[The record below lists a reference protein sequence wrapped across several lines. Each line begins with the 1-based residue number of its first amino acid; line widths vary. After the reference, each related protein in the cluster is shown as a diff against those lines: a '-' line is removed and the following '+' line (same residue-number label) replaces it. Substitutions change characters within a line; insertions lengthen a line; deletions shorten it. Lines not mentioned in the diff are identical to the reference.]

1 MSLAPEISAM
11 VSEIISTLAA
21 RNETLVT
28 AESITAG
35 GLSSAITSVEGS
47 SQIFLGAIVAYQNRV
62 KSEILGVDAA
72 LIDVHTVYSQVIAVE
87 MAEAVRRK
95 FGSTWSISTTGVAG
109 PGPSDGIA
117 SGTVWVAIDGPVTH
131 NLELSLSGGRES
143 VRNATVATAI
153 GSFSCCAHR
162 TITNSS

>member
-1 MSLAPEISAM
+1 M
-11 VSEIISTLAA
+11 VNEIISTLAE
-21 RNETLVT
+21 RHETLVT

-35 GLSSAITSVEGS
+35 GLSSALTSVEGS
-47 SQIFLGAIVAYQNRV
+47 SQIFLGGIVAYQKKV

-72 LIDVHTVYSQVIAVE
+72 LIDVHTVYSQVIAIE
-87 MAEAVRRK
+87 MARAVRAQ
-95 FGSTWSISTTGVAG
+95 FGSTWSIATTGVAG

-153 GSFSCCAHR
+153 GSFTRILR
-162 TITNSS
+162 TRTNEGG